1 MAERVESPPSPQRAP
16 ASTRRWVIFGL
27 VLIPVAAFVAL
38 MAWGIATPNNVRT
51 NSAVNNEPGVVKAVA
66 DEAPDFSLE
75 PLGDGAPIV
84 LSDLRGKVVLVDFW
98 SSWCPPCRA
107 EAADLASVYKEYE
120 GQPVEFIGVAMWD
133 NEGDAIQHLE
143 RYGVTY
149 LNGVDPRGAVA
160 LDYGVR
166 GIPEKY
172 FVNQQGIIV
181 RTFTGPM
188 SPDLLRTTLNEIL
201 SGS

>member
-1 MAERVESPPSPQRAP
+1 MVEHLQSPLSPRQAPPSN
-16 ASTRRWVIFGL
+16 RRWVIFGL
-27 VLIPVAAFVAL
+27 ALVPVAAFVAL
-38 MAWGIATPNNVRT
+38 MAWGIATPSNART
-51 NSAVNNEPGVVKAVA
+51 NALVNNEPGVITAVSR
-66 DEAPDFSLE
+66 EAADFSLE
-75 PLGDGAPIV
+75 PLEGGTPIV

-107 EAADLASVYKEYE
+107 EAADLASVYKEYD

-133 NEGDAIQHLE
+133 NKGDAIQHLE
-143 RYGVTY
+143 RYDVTY

-166 GIPEKY
+166 GLPEKY
-172 FVNQQGIIV
+172 FVDQQGMIV

-188 SPDLLRTTLNEIL
+188 SPELLRTTLNEIL

>member
-1 MAERVESPPSPQRAP
+1 MVERVESPLPPQQT
-16 ASTRRWVIFGL
+16 STSNRRWVIFGL
-27 VLIPVAAFVAL
+27 VLIPLAAFVAL
-38 MAWGIATPNNVRT
+38 MAWGIATPSNVRT
-51 NSAVNNEPGVVKAVA
+51 NSAVNNEPGVITTVA
-66 DEAPDFSLE
+66 NEAPDFSLE
-75 PLGDGAPIV
+75 PLGERAPIV

-120 GQPVEFIGVAMWD
+120 GQPVEFIGIAMWD

-172 FVNQQGIIV
+172 FVDQQGIIV

-188 SPDLLRTTLNEIL
+188 SPELLRTTLNEIL

>member
-1 MAERVESPPSPQRAP
+1 MVEQVESPIRSQRSSPSNK
-16 ASTRRWVIFGL
+16 RWVIFGL
-27 VLIPVAAFVAL
+27 ALLPVAAFVAL
-38 MAWGIATPNNVRT
+38 MAWGVATPSNART
-51 NSAVNNEPGVVKAVA
+51 NALVNNEPGVVTTVL

-75 PLGDGAPIV
+75 PLEGDVPIV

-107 EAADLASVYKEYE
+107 EAADLASVYKEYD

-133 NEGDAIQHLE
+133 NKGDAIQHLE
-143 RYGVTY
+143 RYDVTY
-149 LNGVDPRGAVA
+149 LNGLDPRGAVA

-166 GIPEKY
+166 GLPEKY
-172 FVNQQGIIV
+172 FVDQQGVIV

-188 SPDLLRTTLNEIL
+188 SPELLRATLNEIL
-201 SGS
+201 SES

>member
-1 MAERVESPPSPQRAP
+1 V
-16 ASTRRWVIFGL
+16 L
-27 VLIPVAAFVAL
+27 VPVAAFVAL
-38 MAWGIATPNNVRT
+38 MAWGIATPSNVRT
-51 NSAVNNEPGVVKAVA
+51 NSAVNSEPGVVISVVQ
-66 DEAPDFSLE
+66 EAPEFKLE

-84 LSDLRGKVVLVDFW
+84 LSDLRGNVVLVDFW

-120 GQPVEFIGVAMWD
+120 GQAVEFIGVAMWD

-172 FVNQQGIIV
+172 FVDQQGMIV
-181 RTFTGPM
+181 RRFTGPM
-188 SPDLLRTTLNEIL
+188 SPELLRTNLNELL